1 VIAPLGAGGM
11 GEVYR
16 ARDERLGR
24 DVAIKML
31 PAQFAAEPDRV
42 RRFEREARVVAGLS
56 HPHICQIYDVGPRY
70 LVLEY
75 IEGAPPS
82 GPLKPEEAA
91 RIALQIVGALEAA
104 HERQILHRDL
114 KPANILVT
122 PKGAVKLL
130 DFGLAK
136 AMATDEEMTRTVA
149 GEVFGTLPYMSPEQA
164 QGGPLDARSDIF
176 SFGVVLYEL
185 LAGELPFDGPSRA
198 DVLTAILR
206 DEPRALHAPAA
217 LENLVRRCL
226 AKDPSRRF
234 QSTTEIRAALEQ
246 FVRKPAVASGPSVAV
261 LPFADMSAARDHEW
275 FSDGLSEEI
284 INALTQVPGLKVIA
298 RTSAFAFKGQ
308 QLDVRQIAERLG
320 VNHVLEGSIRKAGD
334 RVRIT
339 AQLIS
344 AADGAHV
351 WSERFDRQLADVFA
365 IQDEIAEAIAGTLRI
380 SLSPGTGPAPR
391 HTPPIEAY
399 EAFLMAQYH
408 LQHWTQESLARSKES
423 LERAIAIDPSFAQA
437 HGQLGLTYM
446 SLVTENQ
453 VLPERAAE
461 LMRASARRALEIEPS
476 RPEAHIVLALVSVL
490 GYDWGEAEREFRIA
504 VAHDPPPVVRY
515 FYAVWCLAPTGRMQ
529 EAEEQIERAL
539 QDDPLNVLFQFTQGM
554 FWAGSNRIAQGEAK
568 LRRVLEMDGFWLA
581 HAWLSTIAVMRGSM
595 DEALEHAQRAFD
607 AVPVNYMNIGELAGV
622 LRRLGDNERADALL
636 EKLGDGSAFGAAA
649 GLSYYYMTLSDVDNA
664 AAWFEKAVVQRDTRA
679 PWILSRQY
687 AGALLSSRHWPR
699 LAKLMN
705 LPATGERTPSG
716 TTTRIR
722 G

>member
-1 VIAPLGAGGM
+1 M

-31 PAQFAAEPDRV
+31 PAEFAAEPDRV

-56 HPHICQIYDVGPRY
+56 HPHICQIYDVGPGY

-75 IEGAPPS
+75 IEGAPPR

-91 RIALQIVGALEAA
+91 RIALQIVSGLEAA
-104 HERQILHRDL
+104 HERQVLHRDL

-136 AMATDEEMTRTVA
+136 AMTADEDMTRTA
-149 GEVFGTLPYMSPEQA
+149 EGEVFGTLPYMSPEQA
-164 QGGPLDARSDIF
+164 QGRPLDVRSDIF
-176 SFGVVLYEL
+176 SFGVVFYEL
-185 LAGELPFDGPSRA
+185 LAGERPFDGPSRA

-217 LENLVRRCL
+217 LDSVVRRCL

-234 QSTTEIRAALEQ
+234 QSTGEIRAALEQ
-246 FVRKPAVASGPSVAV
+246 FVGTPVVSAGPSVAV

-284 INALTQVPGLKVIA
+284 INALTHVPGLKVIA

-308 QLDVRQIAERLG
+308 HLDVRHIAERLG

-344 AADGAHV
+344 ASDGTHV

-365 IQDEIAEAIAGTLRI
+365 IQDEIAEAISETLRI
-380 SLSPGTGPAPR
+380 SLSPGTAAAPR

-408 LQHWTQESLARSKES
+408 LQHWTVDSLAQSKEN

-437 HGQLGLTYM
+437 HAQLGFVYM
-446 SLVTENQ
+446 SLVTESQ
-453 VLPERAAE
+453 VLPEHAAE

-476 RPEAHIVLALVSVL
+476 RPEAHIVLALVAVL
-490 GYDWGEAEREFRIA
+490 GYDWAEAEREFRIA
-504 VAHDPPPVVRY
+504 FAHEPLPPVARY
-515 FYAVWCLAPTGRMQ
+515 FYATFYLAPTGRIQ
-529 EAEEQIERAL
+529 EAEEYLERAL
-539 QDDPLNVLFQFTQGM
+539 QDDPLNMLFQFTVGM

-581 HAWLSTIAVMRGSM
+581 HAWLGVLAALRGSM
-595 DEALEHAQRAFD
+595 EEALAHAERAFD
-607 AVPVNYMNIGELAGV
+607 TVPANYMNIGGLAGV
-622 LRRLGDNERADALL
+622 LRRLGDNERADALVD
-636 EKLGDGSAFGAAA
+636 KLGDGSAFGAAA
-649 GLSYYYMTLSDVDNA
+649 GLTLYYLTLSDVENA

-679 PWILSRQY
+679 PWILSRQSG
-687 AGALLSSRHWPR
+687 GALLSSRHWPR
-699 LAKLMN
+699 LAKMMN
-705 LPATGERTPSG
+705 LPATVASG
-716 TTTRIR
+716 PAGATTHLR
-722 G
+722 